1 VVDAG
6 NHCLVS
12 SRLFISTLF
21 YYISFNQQ
29 HSAMMIYSEMPTL
42 CGDCIAQEQSPA
54 HAGSTTVSAY
64 DAMEAELRRKT
75 DPARN

>member
-1 VVDAG
+1 MQAERLAVKRKSVVERALGHEQVDVVDAG

-29 HSAMMIYSEMPTL
+29 HS
-42 CGDCIAQEQSPA
+42 G
-54 HAGSTTVSAY
+54 
-64 DAMEAELRRKT
+64 
-75 DPARN
+75 